1 MLKTICTATVVALT
15 LSCGAVAA
23 AENNNAGA
31 VSNAAAKNA
40 ADLHAPGHWRAA
52 KLSGVNVYNN
62 NNEKIGDISD
72 VILDQSGK
80 AAAVVIG
87 VGGFLGMGEHY
98 VAVNYDQLKWSNQPA
113 SSNGTA
119 ANDRKDTTTGTSNRT
134 TADNRTNN
142 WYPDHAILNANK
154 DQLKSMPEFKY

>member
-1 MLKTICTATVVALT
+1 MLRILCATAVVALILT
-15 LSCGAVAA
+15 SSGGA
-23 AENNNAGA
+23 AENNTSAGA
-31 VSNAAAKNA
+31 AARNAT
-40 ADLHAPGHWRAA
+40 DLYKPGHWRAA

-62 NNEKIGDISD
+62 NGDKLGDISD

-87 VGGFLGMGEHY
+87 VGGFLGLGEHY
-98 VAVNYDQLKWSNQPA
+98 VAVNYDQLKWSNEPVRT
-113 SSNGTA
+113 SNT
-119 ANDRKDTTTGTSNRT
+119 ANDAPNRETTTGTSRDNRKESDNRT
-134 TADNRTNN
+134 TGN